1 MITIGFFGTPELAS
15 CILDSFLKDQ
25 GYTVAFVVT
34 NPDAP
39 QGRKQTLTE
48 TPVKKRA
55 REDQIPVFTPEKI
68 RNNTEFLETI
78 RAFSVDYIIV
88 VAYGK
93 ILPREILELP
103 GKMCVNVHFSLLPK
117 YRGASPIQS
126 ALLHGEKETGM
137 TIMKMNEKMDE

>member
-25 GYTVAFVVT
+25 DYTVAFVVT

-55 REDQIPVFTPEKI
+55 TEDQIPVFTPEKI

-103 GKMCVNVHFSLLPK
+103 EKMCVNVHFSLLPK

-126 ALLHGEKETGM
+126 ALLHGETETGM
-137 TIMKMNEKMDE
+137 TIMRMNEKMDE